1 MLVKGLVFT
10 AVVASTPLALVVTQ
24 DPRSADRPAAAVR
37 ADDTQRLL
45 QEARR
50 QAEQDAAALAAARRE
65 LAAAREELAHI
76 RQQLDDSLDALDL
89 TFAPQRD
96 RNCSPSRSRALMSH
110 YQWLR
115 DHDHAQR
122 AAGVLA
128 KVVDQIGDDPRR
140 LNSVAWSLM
149 TDEETTGKFDEVAL
163 AFAERIEQSGEE
175 LDPRLLDTV
184 ALARFLNGQVERAV
198 ALQKQA
204 IERGGRG
211 DDYRRRLR
219 TYEAA
224 QVALAKAAAVPA
236 AQPATFV
243 ATGGR

>member
-1 MLVKGLVFT
+1 MLVKCLVFT
-10 AVVASTPLALVVTQ
+10 AVVASTPFALVVTQ
-24 DPRSADRPAAAVR
+24 DPQATPRPAAAAR
-37 ADDTQRLL
+37 TDDPQRLL
-45 QEARR
+45 QVARQ
-50 QAEQDAAALAAARRE
+50 QAEQDAAALAAAQRE
-65 LAAAREELAHI
+65 LAAARDELARI
-76 RQQLDDSLDALDL
+76 RQQLDDSLDALEL

-96 RNCSPSRSRALMSH
+96 RDCSPSRSRALLSH

-128 KVVDQIGDDPRR
+128 RVVDQVGDDPRR
-140 LNSVAWSLM
+140 QNSVAWSLM
-149 TDEETTGKFDEVAL
+149 TDDETTGRFDEVAL
-163 AFAERIEQSGEE
+163 ALAERIERSGDE
-175 LDPRLLDTV
+175 LEPRLLDTV

-204 IERGGRG
+204 IEHGGRG

-224 QVALAKAAAVPA
+224 QVALAKAAASA
-236 AQPATFV
+236 SPATFV
-243 ATGGR
+243 AAGGR